1 MRARRVCGLAAL
13 AILASAPA
21 AAQPLAAGPF
31 DASAPQNREVLPAFS
46 YATVE
51 PVLAQIGAR
60 YERAGTDAQPALTIT
75 FINGRRAAILFGSCL
90 GTSCRAVSI
99 QAVWNAPPGVPADR
113 LATAVAGFNQ
123 RYAFSRAFVAAD
135 GRPSLQRYLTADF
148 GFIRGNLAV
157 NLIVFAGQI
166 DRFVAEVIQAPLQ
179 AVPPVGPAPTATAP
193 AGVATSA
200 PAQPADPAAPRRRPD
215 GTEAAPRT

>member
-1 MRARRVCGLAAL
+1 MWIAA
-13 AILASAPA
+13 PE
-21 AAQPLAAGPF
+21 
-31 DASAPQNREVLPAFS
+31 NREVLPAFS

-51 PVLAQIGAR
+51 PVLTQIGAR
-60 YERAGTDAQPALTIT
+60 FERAGTDAQPALTVT

-90 GTSCRAVSI
+90 GSSCRAISI
-99 QAVWNAPPGVPADR
+99 QAVWNAPSGLSAGQ
-113 LATAVAGFNQ
+113 LANAVAGFNQ

-166 DRFVAEVIQAPLQ
+166 DRFVAEVLQAP
-179 AVPPVGPAPTATAP
+179 PPVQVPATTAP
-193 AGVATSA
+193 S
-200 PAQPADPAAPRRRPD
+200 P
-215 GTEAAPRT
+215 

>member
-1 MRARRVCGLAAL
+1 MRRGLAVLAL
-13 AILASAPA
+13 LASAPA
-21 AAQPLAAGPF
+21 AAQPPAAGPF
-31 DASAPQNREVLPAFS
+31 NAAAPENRQMLPAFS

-51 PVLAQIGAR
+51 PILAQIGAR

-90 GTSCRAVSI
+90 GTSCRAISI

-166 DRFVAEVIQAPLQ
+166 DRFVTEVIQAPLQ
-179 AVPPVGPAPTATAP
+179 APPPAAPSAPSAAPTTAAP
-193 AGVATSA
+193 AS
-200 PAQPADPAAPRRRPD
+200 PDQAAPRRRP
-215 GTEAAPRT
+215 GETEAAPRS

>member
-1 MRARRVCGLAAL
+1 MNRALAAFALL
-13 AILASAPA
+13 ASASAPA
-21 AAQPLAAGPF
+21 VAQPPAAAGPF

-60 YERAGTDAQPALTIT
+60 YERAGSDAQPALTIT

-90 GTSCRAVSI
+90 GNSCRAISI
-99 QAVWNAPPGVPADR
+99 QAVWNAPSGVPAAQ

-166 DRFVAEVIQAPLQ
+166 DRFVSEVIQAPLQ
-179 AVPPVGPAPTATAP
+179 AAPPAAPAPATATPQAP
-193 AGVATSA
+193 AAT
-200 PAQPADPAAPRRRPD
+200 DPSAPRRRP
-215 GTEAAPRT
+215 GESETTPRS

>member
-1 MRARRVCGLAAL
+1 MAVLAAL
-13 AILASAPA
+13 LLL
-21 AAQPLAAGPF
+21 AAQPPAAGPF

-60 YERAGTDAQPALTIT
+60 WERAGTEQQPALTIT

-90 GTSCRAVSI
+90 GTSCRAISI
-99 QAVWNAPPGVPADR
+99 QAVWNAPASLNPAQ
-113 LATAVAGFNQ
+113 LAAAVAGFNQ

-135 GRPSLQRYLTADF
+135 GRPSLQRYLTADY

-157 NLIVFAGQI
+157 NLVVFAGQI
-166 DRFVAEVIQAPLQ
+166 DRFTTEVLQAP
-179 AVPPVGPAPTATAP
+179 PPAPAPSPAPPASPAP
-193 AGVATSA
+193 AATPQS
-200 PAQPADPAAPRRRPD
+200 
-215 GTEAAPRT
+215 

>member
-1 MRARRVCGLAAL
+1 VIAGPFAALLLAAL
-13 AILASAPA
+13 QPPA
-21 AAQPLAAGPF
+21 AAGPF
-31 DASAPQNREVLPAFS
+31 NAAAPENRQVLPAFS

-60 YERAGTDAQPALTIT
+60 YERAGDGQQPALTIT

-90 GTSCRAVSI
+90 GSSCRAISI
-99 QAVWNAPPGVPADR
+99 QAVWNAPPGVAAGQ
-113 LATAVAGFNQ
+113 LASAVAGFNQ

-166 DRFVAEVIQAPLQ
+166 DRFVTEVIQAPPG
-179 AVPPVGPAPTATAP
+179 ASPAPPPTPSSAAPGPA
-193 AGVATSA
+193 
-200 PAQPADPAAPRRRPD
+200 ADPAAPRRRPD
-215 GTEAAPRT
+215 GSEATPGT

>member
-13 AILASAPA
+13 ASLASAPA
-21 AAQPLAAGPF
+21 AAQPPAAGPF

-179 AVPPVGPAPTATAP
+179 AVPPVAPAPPSAAP
-193 AGVATSA
+193 AGVAAPA

>member
-1 MRARRVCGLAAL
+1 MSRALAAL
-13 AILASAPA
+13 VLLASAPA
-21 AAQPLAAGPF
+21 AAQPPAAAGPF

-60 YERAGTDAQPALTIT
+60 YERAGSDAQPALTIT

-90 GTSCRAVSI
+90 GSSCRAISI
-99 QAVWNAPPGVPADR
+99 QAVWNAPSDDR
-113 LATAVAGFNQ
+113 IAQLGNAVTAFNQ
-123 RYAFSRAFVAAD
+123 RYAFSHAFLAAD

-166 DRFVAEVIQAPLQ
+166 DRFVSEVINAP
-179 AVPPVGPAPTATAP
+179 APPPPPMATPSTAPTAMPQT
-193 AGVATSA
+193 
-200 PAQPADPAAPRRRPD
+200 PADPAAPRRRP
-215 GTEAAPRT
+215 GTSETTPRP

>member
-1 MRARRVCGLAAL
+1 MATLAAL
-13 AILASAPA
+13 LLL
-21 AAQPLAAGPF
+21 AAQPPAAAGPF
-31 DASAPQNREVLPAFS
+31 DATAPQNREVLPAFS

-90 GTSCRAVSI
+90 GTSCRAISI
-99 QAVWNAPPGVPADR
+99 QAVWPAPTTDRMAQLANAV
-113 LATAVAGFNQ
+113 TAFNQ
-123 RYAFSRAFVAAD
+123 RYAFSRAFAAAD
-135 GRPSLQRYLTADF
+135 GRPSLQRYLTADY

-166 DRFVAEVIQAPLQ
+166 DRFVTEVINAP
-179 AVPPVGPAPTATAP
+179 PPPPSPAATPSAAPTATP
-193 AGVATSA
+193 S
-200 PAQPADPAAPRRRPD
+200 PADPAAPRRRP
-215 GTEAAPRT
+215 GENEATPRP

>member
-1 MRARRVCGLAAL
+1 MRFWPAVLMCFVAG
-13 AILASAPA
+13 SA
-21 AAQPLAAGPF
+21 AAQPPAAGPF

-90 GTSCRAVSI
+90 GTSCRAISI

-135 GRPSLQRYLTADF
+135 GRP
-148 GFIRGNLAV
+148 
-157 NLIVFAGQI
+157 
-166 DRFVAEVIQAPLQ
+166 
-179 AVPPVGPAPTATAP
+179 
-193 AGVATSA
+193 
-200 PAQPADPAAPRRRPD
+200 
-215 GTEAAPRT
+215 

>member
-1 MRARRVCGLAAL
+1 MIGAFFAASLLAVMQL
-13 AILASAPA
+13 P
-21 AAQPLAAGPF
+21 PAAGPF
-31 DASAPQNREVLPAFS
+31 NAAAPENRQVLPAFS
-46 YATVE
+46 YATIE

-60 YERAGTDAQPALTIT
+60 DERAGSDTQPALTIT

-90 GTSCRAVSI
+90 GSSCRAISI
-99 QAVWNAPPGVPADR
+99 QAVWNAPPAVSAAQ
-113 LATAVAGFNQ
+113 LANAVAGFNQ

-166 DRFVAEVIQAPLQ
+166 DRFVTEVIQAPLQ
-179 AVPPVGPAPTATAP
+179 AAPAPATATPQAP
-193 AGVATSA
+193 AAT
-200 PAQPADPAAPRRRPD
+200 DPSAPRRRP
-215 GTEAAPRT
+215 GESETTPRS

>member
-1 MRARRVCGLAAL
+1 MAALAAL
-13 AILASAPA
+13 LLL
-21 AAQPLAAGPF
+21 AAQPAAAGPF
-31 DASAPQNREVLPAFS
+31 DASAPQNREILPSFS

-60 YERAGTDAQPALTIT
+60 WERAGSDQQPALTVT

-90 GTSCRAVSI
+90 GTSCRAISI
-99 QAVWNAPPGVPADR
+99 QAVWSPPPGIPPAQ
-113 LATAVAGFNQ
+113 LAAAVASFSQ

-166 DRFVAEVIQAPLQ
+166 DRFVTEVIRVPLQ
-179 AVPPVGPAPTATAP
+179 PSPAP
-193 AGVATSA
+193 
-200 PAQPADPAAPRRRPD
+200 
-215 GTEAAPRT
+215 

>member
-1 MRARRVCGLAAL
+1 MKRGLAAL
-13 AILASAPA
+13 AFLASAPA
-21 AAQPLAAGPF
+21 AAQPPAAGPF
-31 DASAPQNREVLPAFS
+31 NASAPQNREILPAFS

-75 FINGRRAAILFGSCL
+75 FVNGRRAAILFGSCL
-90 GTSCRAVSI
+90 GTSCRAISI
-99 QAVWNAPPGVPADR
+99 QAVWNPPPGVPAER
-113 LATAVAGFNQ
+113 VATAVAGFNQ

-166 DRFVAEVIQAPLQ
+166 DRFVTEVILAPLQ
-179 AVPPVGPAPTATAP
+179 AAPPPAAPLAPTAAPPAP
-193 AGVATSA
+193 AT
-200 PAQPADPAAPRRRPD
+200 DPAAPRRRPD
-215 GTEAAPRT
+215 GTEAGA

>member
-1 MRARRVCGLAAL
+1 VSGGLLAASLLAAL
-13 AILASAPA
+13 QTP
-21 AAQPLAAGPF
+21 AAGPF

-60 YERAGTDAQPALTIT
+60 FERAGSEQQPALTIT

-90 GTSCRAVSI
+90 GTSCRAISI
-99 QAVWNAPPGVPADR
+99 QAVWNAPASLNAAQ
-113 LATAVAGFNQ
+113 LASAVAGFNQ

-135 GRPSLQRYLTADF
+135 GRPALQRYLTADY

-166 DRFVAEVIQAPLQ
+166 DRFVTEVIQAP
-179 AVPPVGPAPTATAP
+179 PPAPAPSPAPTTPAP
-193 AGVATSA
+193 TPQS
-200 PAQPADPAAPRRRPD
+200 
-215 GTEAAPRT
+215 

>member
-1 MRARRVCGLAAL
+1 MSGALLAAAL
-13 AILASAPA
+13 AATL
-21 AAQPLAAGPF
+21 QPPAAGPF

-60 YERAGTDAQPALTIT
+60 WERSGTEQQPALTIT
-75 FINGRRAAILFGSCL
+75 FVNGRRAAILFGSCL
-90 GTSCRAVSI
+90 GTSCRAISL
-99 QAVWNAPPGVPADR
+99 QAVWNAPASLNAAQ
-113 LATAVAGFNQ
+113 LAGAVAGFSQ

-135 GRPSLQRYLTADF
+135 GRPSLQRYLTADY

-166 DRFVAEVIQAPLQ
+166 DRFVAEVIQAP
-179 AVPPVGPAPTATAP
+179 PPAPVP
-193 AGVATSA
+193 A
-200 PAQPADPAAPRRRPD
+200 PAAPQPSS
-215 GTEAAPRT
+215 

>member
-1 MRARRVCGLAAL
+1 MRVRKGRGLAAL
-13 AILASAPA
+13 VFLASAPA
-21 AAQPLAAGPF
+21 AAQPPAAGPF
-31 DASAPQNREVLPAFS
+31 NAAAPENRQVLPAFS

-60 YERAGTDAQPALTIT
+60 YERAGSDTQPALTIT

-90 GTSCRAVSI
+90 GSSCRAISI
-99 QAVWNAPPGVPADR
+99 QAVWNAPPGVAAAQ

-166 DRFVAEVIQAPLQ
+166 DRFVTEVIQAPLQ
-179 AVPPVGPAPTATAP
+179 AAP
-193 AGVATSA
+193 
-200 PAQPADPAAPRRRPD
+200 PAAPSAPPARP
-215 GTEAAPRT
+215 APQS

>member
-1 MRARRVCGLAAL
+1 MSRALAAL
-13 AILASAPA
+13 ALLTSAPA
-21 AAQPLAAGPF
+21 AAQPPAAGPF
-31 DASAPQNREVLPAFS
+31 NAAAPENRQVLPAFS

-60 YERAGTDAQPALTIT
+60 YERAGSDAQPALTIT

-90 GTSCRAVSI
+90 GSSCRAISI
-99 QAVWNAPPGVPADR
+99 QAVWNAPPGIAAAQ
-113 LATAVAGFNQ
+113 LANAVAGFNQ

-166 DRFVAEVIQAPLQ
+166 DRFVTEVIQAP
-179 AVPPVGPAPTATAP
+179 PPAPTTPAP
-193 AGVATSA
+193 TPQS
-200 PAQPADPAAPRRRPD
+200 
-215 GTEAAPRT
+215 